1 MNSQSF
7 LFYFTGVIWNKSHI
21 LTVKIIWPMPIFD
34 WRINIKIEA
43 SSAVFSPAMCGFFVN
58 HFRQI
63 SAKHIIAENSSLVS
77 NKSHALGLD
86 RHNNVA
92 TSEEFSSYFVLQVY
106 INVCYFLFWFAKV
119 FAYDVWFMFIYTIYI
134 YFLKV
139 LYQRIL
145 RMFSSQRK
153 MERKTE
159 RKIER
164 FKYHSHCLCTEVN
177 RNGSDNLVLDIPL

>member
-92 TSEEFSSYFVLQVY
+92 TSEEFSSYFVLEVY

-134 YFLKV
+134 YFFK
-139 LYQRIL
+139 IL
-145 RMFSSQRK
+145 ISKNIKDVFLSEKDGEKNREK
-153 MERKTE
+153 D
-159 RKIER
+159 RKI
-164 FKYHSHCLCTEVN
+164 
-177 RNGSDNLVLDIPL
+177 

>member
-1 MNSQSF
+1 
-7 LFYFTGVIWNKSHI
+7 
-21 LTVKIIWPMPIFD
+21 MPVFD

-92 TSEEFSSYFVLQVY
+92 TSEEFSSYFVLEVY

-119 FAYDVWFMFIYTIYI
+119 FAYDV
-134 YFLKV
+134 
-139 LYQRIL
+139 
-145 RMFSSQRK
+145 
-153 MERKTE
+153 
-159 RKIER
+159 
-164 FKYHSHCLCTEVN
+164 
-177 RNGSDNLVLDIPL
+177 

>member
-43 SSAVFSPAMCGFFVN
+43 SSAVS
-58 HFRQI
+58 
-63 SAKHIIAENSSLVS
+63 II
-77 NKSHALGLD
+77 LD
-86 RHNNVA
+86 RYLQN
-92 TSEEFSSYFVLQVY
+92 TSLLKTHPSCQTNLTPLVWIAIIMWPPVKSSPHTLFSKFILMSV
-106 INVCYFLFWFAKV
+106 IFLFWFAKV

-134 YFLKV
+134 YFLKF

>member
-77 NKSHALGLD
+77 KNLTPLVWIAIIMWPPVKSSPHTLFSKFILMSVIFYFDLRKYSHMMYGLC
-86 RHNNVA
+86 
-92 TSEEFSSYFVLQVY
+92 LY
-106 INVCYFLFWFAKV
+106 IL
-119 FAYDVWFMFIYTIYI
+119 FIYI
-134 YFLKV
+134 F
-139 LYQRIL
+139 
-145 RMFSSQRK
+145 
-153 MERKTE
+153 
-159 RKIER
+159 
-164 FKYHSHCLCTEVN
+164 
-177 RNGSDNLVLDIPL
+177 

>member
-1 MNSQSF
+1 
-7 LFYFTGVIWNKSHI
+7 
-21 LTVKIIWPMPIFD
+21 
-34 WRINIKIEA
+34 
-43 SSAVFSPAMCGFFVN
+43 MCGFFVN

-119 FAYDVWFMFIYTIYI
+119 LAYDV
-134 YFLKV
+134 
-139 LYQRIL
+139 
-145 RMFSSQRK
+145 
-153 MERKTE
+153 
-159 RKIER
+159 
-164 FKYHSHCLCTEVN
+164 
-177 RNGSDNLVLDIPL
+177 

>member
-92 TSEEFSSYFVLQVY
+92 TSEEFSSYFVLEVY
-106 INVCYFLFWFAKV
+106 INVLF
-119 FAYDVWFMFIYTIYI
+119 FILICESIRIWCMVYVYI
-134 YFLKV
+134 YYLYIFFKSLISKNIKDVFLSEKDGEKN
-139 LYQRIL
+139 RE
-145 RMFSSQRK
+145 K
-153 MERKTE
+153 D
-159 RKIER
+159 RKI
-164 FKYHSHCLCTEVN
+164 
-177 RNGSDNLVLDIPL
+177 